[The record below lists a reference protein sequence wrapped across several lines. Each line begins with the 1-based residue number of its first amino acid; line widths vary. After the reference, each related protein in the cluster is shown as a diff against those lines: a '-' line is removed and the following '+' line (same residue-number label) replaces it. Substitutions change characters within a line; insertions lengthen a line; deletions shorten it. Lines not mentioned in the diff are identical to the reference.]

1 MGLVW
6 LTMVTS
12 FPAVLIGFEW
22 HRQGISLSQVVI
34 CSIMS
39 CLILLAYAVPAS
51 QLGARTGL
59 GFCALSRVVFGRW
72 GTLLITAN
80 LLWIFIV
87 SYGMTA
93 VLMAEAV
100 ESFLHLDISILWM
113 SVGCAFL
120 MAFNNLFGFSG
131 VANFARFFAAPALI
145 AWVGYT
151 FFKAAVAPAAL
162 STLAPDPQSI
172 PHPRSIMYALTTT
185 SSFIIGFAVWGNE
198 MDYWRFSK
206 VGSLR
211 AALPLAAALLI
222 GLVVFPVAGW
232 LVAHSS
238 GITDSAAATSFMNSY
253 SFGGLAIVGLIVL
266 FAAYFA
272 SNDSNLFGTSAAIKS
287 LWSIKPRLA
296 VSLLALC
303 GAITAA
309 FLSTTDSIKA
319 LEVIAALNC
328 VVMPT
333 PTVIMLTEWFLRSKV
348 FPRSMDFSDVPDFS
362 DLPAFRLAFH
372 WPALIALL
380 SGLTVGI
387 ATSGLI
393 SSLEY
398 LHIGIC
404 PLQAWLT
411 SMVVYAILRKRNHSA
426 ETKHYIKGCSRS
438 PKSAAPTRTISDPSS
453 TAIS

>member
-1 MGLVW
+1 MNNLNLTPIPASERRSPLTMGLVW

-12 FPAVLIGFEW
+12 FPTVLIGFEW

-80 LLWIFIV
+80 LLWMFITF
-87 SYGMTA
+87 YGMTA

-100 ESFLHLDISILWM
+100 NSFLHLDISILWM
-113 SVGCAFL
+113 AIGFAFL
-120 MAFNNLFGFSG
+120 MAFNNFFGFSG

-151 FFKAAVAPAAL
+151 FFKAAVASDVL
-162 STLAPDPQSI
+162 SGVASNPQSI
-172 PHPRSIMYALTTT
+172 PHPQSIMYALTTT

-206 VGSLR
+206 VGSLK
-211 AALPLAAALLI
+211 AALALAAALLI
-222 GLVVFPVAGW
+222 GLVIFPVAGW

-253 SFGGLAIVGLIVL
+253 SFGGLAIIGLIVL

-272 SNDSNLFGTSAAIKS
+272 SNDSNLFGTTAAIKS
-287 LWSIKPRLA
+287 IWSIKPRLA

-411 SMVVYAILRKRNHSA
+411 SMVVYAILRKREYDRALQGSEA
-426 ETKHYIKGCSRS
+426 
-438 PKSAAPTRTISDPSS
+438 
-453 TAIS
+453 

>member
-1 MGLVW
+1 MNNLNLTPIPASERRSPLTMGLVW

-22 HRQGISLSQVVI
+22 YKQGISLSQVVI
-34 CSIMS
+34 CSITS

-51 QLGARTGL
+51 QLGASTGL

-80 LLWIFIV
+80 LLWIFIAF
-87 SYGMTA
+87 YGMTA

-113 SVGCAFL
+113 AIGFAFL
-120 MAFNNLFGFSG
+120 MAFNNFFGFSG

-151 FFKAAVAPAAL
+151 FFKAAVASDVL
-162 STLAPDPQSI
+162 SGVASNPQSI
-172 PHPRSIMYALTTT
+172 PHPQSIMYALTTT

-206 VGSLR
+206 VGSLK
-211 AALPLAAALLI
+211 AALALAAALLI

-272 SNDSNLFGTSAAIKS
+272 SNDSNLFGTTAAIKS
-287 LWSIKPRLA
+287 IWSIKPRLA

-348 FPRSMDFSDVPDFS
+348 FGRSMNFSSVPDFS
-362 DLPAFRLAFH
+362 DLPAFR

-380 SGLTVGI
+380 SGLTIGI

-411 SMVVYAILRKRNHSA
+411 SMVVYAILRKREYDRALQGSEA
-426 ETKHYIKGCSRS
+426 
-438 PKSAAPTRTISDPSS
+438 
-453 TAIS
+453 

>member
-80 LLWIFIV
+80 LLWIFIA

-151 FFKAAVAPAAL
+151 FFKAAVASDVL
-162 STLAPDPQSI
+162 SGVAYNPQSI
-172 PHPRSIMYALTTT
+172 LHPRSIMYALTTT

-206 VGSLR
+206 VGSLK
-211 AALPLAAALLI
+211 AALALAAALLI

-253 SFGGLAIVGLIVL
+253 SFGGLAIIGLIVL

-272 SNDSNLFGTSAAIKS
+272 ANDSNLFGTSAAIKS

-348 FPRSMDFSDVPDFS
+348 FGRSMNFSSVPNFS
-362 DLPAFRLAFH
+362 DLPAFR

-380 SGLTVGI
+380 SGLTIGI

-411 SMVVYAILRKRNHSA
+411 SMVVYAILRKLEYYRALQGSEA
-426 ETKHYIKGCSRS
+426 
-438 PKSAAPTRTISDPSS
+438 
-453 TAIS
+453 

>member
-80 LLWIFIV
+80 LLWIFIA

-120 MAFNNLFGFSG
+120 MAFNNFFGFSG

-151 FFKAAVAPAAL
+151 FFKAAVASDVL
-162 STLAPDPQSI
+162 SGVAYNPQSI
-172 PHPRSIMYALTTT
+172 LHPQSIMYALTTT

-206 VGSLR
+206 VGSLK
-211 AALPLAAALLI
+211 AALALAAALLI

-253 SFGGLAIVGLIVL
+253 SFGGLAIIGLIVL

-272 SNDSNLFGTSAAIKS
+272 ANDSNLFGTSAAIKS
-287 LWSIKPRLA
+287 LWSIKPRLV

-309 FLSTTDSIKA
+309 LLSATHSIKA

-348 FPRSMDFSDVPDFS
+348 FGRSMNFSSVPDFS
-362 DLPAFRLAFH
+362 DLPAFR

-393 SSLEY
+393 SSLAY
-398 LHIGIC
+398 LHVGIC

-411 SMVVYAILRKRNHSA
+411 SMVVYAILRKREYYRALQGSEA
-426 ETKHYIKGCSRS
+426 
-438 PKSAAPTRTISDPSS
+438 
-453 TAIS
+453 

>member
-80 LLWIFIV
+80 LLWIFIA

-151 FFKAAVAPAAL
+151 FFKAAVASDVL
-162 STLAPDPQSI
+162 SGVAYNPQSI
-172 PHPRSIMYALTTT
+172 LHPRSIMYALTTT

-206 VGSLR
+206 VGSLK
-211 AALPLAAALLI
+211 AALALAAALLI

-253 SFGGLAIVGLIVL
+253 SFGGLAIIGLIVL

-272 SNDSNLFGTSAAIKS
+272 ANDSNLFGTSAAIKS

-348 FPRSMDFSDVPDFS
+348 FGRSMNFSSVPDFS

-380 SGLTVGI
+380 SGLTIGI

-411 SMVVYAILRKRNHSA
+411 SMVVYAILRKLEYYRALQGSEA
-426 ETKHYIKGCSRS
+426 
-438 PKSAAPTRTISDPSS
+438 
-453 TAIS
+453 

>member
-22 HRQGISLSQVVI
+22 HRQGISLGQVVI

-72 GTLLITAN
+72 GTLLITTN
-80 LLWIFIV
+80 LLWIFIA

-93 VLMAEAV
+93 VLMAEAF
-100 ESFLHLDISILWM
+100 ESFLHLDISTLWM

-151 FFKAAVAPAAL
+151 FFKAAVASDVL
-162 STLAPDPQSI
+162 SGVASNPQSI
-172 PHPRSIMYALTTT
+172 LHPQSIMYALTTT

-206 VGSLR
+206 VGSLK
-211 AALPLAAALLI
+211 AALALAAALLI

-253 SFGGLAIVGLIVL
+253 SFGGLAIIGLIVL

-272 SNDSNLFGTSAAIKS
+272 ANDSNLFGTSAAIKS
-287 LWSIKPRLA
+287 LWSIKPRLV

-309 FLSTTDSIKA
+309 FLSATHSIKA

-348 FPRSMDFSDVPDFS
+348 FGRSMNFSSVPDFS
-362 DLPAFRLAFH
+362 DLPAFR

-411 SMVVYAILRKRNHSA
+411 SMVVYAILRKLEYYRA
-426 ETKHYIKGCSRS
+426 LQG
-438 PKSAAPTRTISDPSS
+438 SD
-453 TAIS
+453 A

>member
-6 LTMVTS
+6 VTMVTS

-22 HRQGISLSQVVI
+22 HRQGISLTQVVI

-39 CLILLAYAVPAS
+39 CIILLAYAVPAS

-80 LLWIFIV
+80 LLWIFIA

-151 FFKAAVAPAAL
+151 FFKAAVASDVL
-162 STLAPDPQSI
+162 SGVASNPQSI
-172 PHPRSIMYALTTT
+172 LHPRSIMYALTTT

-206 VGSLR
+206 VGSLK
-211 AALPLAAALLI
+211 AALALAAALLI

-272 SNDSNLFGTSAAIKS
+272 ANDSNLFGTSAAIKS
-287 LWSIKPRLA
+287 LGAIKPRLV

-309 FLSTTDSIKA
+309 FLSATNSIKA

-348 FPRSMDFSDVPDFS
+348 FGRSMNFSSVPDFS
-362 DLPAFRLAFH
+362 DLPAFR

-380 SGLTVGI
+380 SGLTIGI

-426 ETKHYIKGCSRS
+426 ETKNYIKGCSRS
-438 PKSAAPTRTISDPSS
+438 PKSAAPTRTISEPSS

>member
-1 MGLVW
+1 MNNLNLTPIPASERRSPLTMGLVW

-22 HRQGISLSQVVI
+22 YKQGISLSQVVI
-34 CSIMS
+34 CSITS

-51 QLGARTGL
+51 QLGASTGL

-80 LLWIFIV
+80 LLWIFIAF
-87 SYGMTA
+87 YGMTA

-113 SVGCAFL
+113 AIGFAFL
-120 MAFNNLFGFSG
+120 MAFNNFFGFSG

-151 FFKAAVAPAAL
+151 FFKAAVASDVL
-162 STLAPDPQSI
+162 SGVASNPQSI
-172 PHPRSIMYALTTT
+172 PHPQSIMYALTTT

-206 VGSLR
+206 VGSLK
-211 AALPLAAALLI
+211 AALALAAALLI

-348 FPRSMDFSDVPDFS
+348 FGRSMNFSSVPDFS
-362 DLPAFRLAFH
+362 DLPAFR

-380 SGLTVGI
+380 SGLTIGI

-411 SMVVYAILRKRNHSA
+411 SMVVYAILRKLEYYRALQGSEA
-426 ETKHYIKGCSRS
+426 
-438 PKSAAPTRTISDPSS
+438 
-453 TAIS
+453 

>member
-6 LTMVTS
+6 VTMVTS

-80 LLWIFIV
+80 LLWIFIA

-151 FFKAAVAPAAL
+151 FFKAAVASDVL
-162 STLAPDPQSI
+162 SGVASNPQSI
-172 PHPRSIMYALTTT
+172 LHPRSIMYALTTT

-206 VGSLR
+206 VGSLK
-211 AALPLAAALLI
+211 AALALAAALLI

-272 SNDSNLFGTSAAIKS
+272 ANDSNLFGTSAAIKS
-287 LWSIKPRLA
+287 LGAIKPRLV

-309 FLSTTDSIKA
+309 FLSATNSIKA

-348 FPRSMDFSDVPDFS
+348 FGRSMNFSSVPDFS
-362 DLPAFRLAFH
+362 DLPAFR

-380 SGLTVGI
+380 SGLTIGI

-393 SSLEY
+393 PSLEY

-411 SMVVYAILRKRNHSA
+411 SMVVYAILRKLEYDRA
-426 ETKHYIKGCSRS
+426 LQGLE
-438 PKSAAPTRTISDPSS
+438 A
-453 TAIS
+453 

>member
-59 GFCALSRVVFGRW
+59 GFCTLSRVVFGRW

-80 LLWIFIV
+80 LLWIFIA

-151 FFKAAVAPAAL
+151 FFKAAVASDVL
-162 STLAPDPQSI
+162 SGVAYNPQSI
-172 PHPRSIMYALTTT
+172 LHPRSIMYALTTT

-206 VGSLR
+206 VGSLK
-211 AALPLAAALLI
+211 AALALAAALLI

-253 SFGGLAIVGLIVL
+253 SFGGLAIIGLIVL

-272 SNDSNLFGTSAAIKS
+272 ANDSNLFGTSAAIKS

-348 FPRSMDFSDVPDFS
+348 FGRSMNFSSVPNFS
-362 DLPAFRLAFH
+362 DLPAFR

-380 SGLTVGI
+380 SGLTIGI

-411 SMVVYAILRKRNHSA
+411 SMVVYAILRKLEYYRALQGSEA
-426 ETKHYIKGCSRS
+426 
-438 PKSAAPTRTISDPSS
+438 
-453 TAIS
+453 

>member
-1 MGLVW
+1 MNNLNLTPIPASERRSPLTMGLVW

-12 FPAVLIGFEW
+12 FPTVLIGFEW

-34 CSIMS
+34 CSITS

-80 LLWIFIV
+80 LLWMFITF
-87 SYGMTA
+87 YGMTA

-100 ESFLHLDISILWM
+100 NSFLHLDISILWM
-113 SVGCAFL
+113 AIGFAFL
-120 MAFNNLFGFSG
+120 MAFNNFFGFSG

-151 FFKAAVAPAAL
+151 FFKAAVASDVL
-162 STLAPDPQSI
+162 SGVASNPQSI
-172 PHPRSIMYALTTT
+172 PHPQSIMYALTTT

-206 VGSLR
+206 VGSLK
-211 AALPLAAALLI
+211 AALALAAALLI
-222 GLVVFPVAGW
+222 GLVIFPVAGW

-253 SFGGLAIVGLIVL
+253 SFGGLAIIGLIVL

-272 SNDSNLFGTSAAIKS
+272 SNDSNLFGTTAAFKS
-287 LWSIKPRLA
+287 IWSIKPRLA

-348 FPRSMDFSDVPDFS
+348 FGRSMNFSSVPDFS

-411 SMVVYAILRKRNHSA
+411 SMVVYAILRKREYDRALQGSEA
-426 ETKHYIKGCSRS
+426 
-438 PKSAAPTRTISDPSS
+438 
-453 TAIS
+453 